1 MYNNKRNETKFGET
15 EKETL
20 SVRFAKIIETNKMPK
35 SAVSHKLYFEQGIMT
50 ETRLQAERH
59 LKIRNKT

>member
-1 MYNNKRNETKFGET
+1 MKRNETKFGET

-35 SAVSHKLYFEQGIMT
+35 SAGIMT
-50 ETRLQAERH
+50 ETHLQAES
-59 LKIRNKT
+59 LKSEMKHNGYT